1 MERRINE
8 FCSVNRTYTDTTE
21 LEQYLIDEFGEDCL
35 TDFGVE
41 ESEDDELFV
50 SFRIETEEECFE
62 IDLTIKETEDEELE
76 IVDYSIYS

>member
-1 MERRINE
+1 MENRINE
-8 FCSVNRTYTDTTE
+8 FCSANRNYTDTAE

-41 ESEDDELFV
+41 ENEDLMFV

-62 IDLTIKETEDEELE
+62 VDLTIEENEDEELE
-76 IVDYSIYS
+76 IVDYSII